1 MRHSSNPRKAEMD
14 RGFLNRLSSLNL
26 HRARLRSVTASRKVI
41 PTVLILIGALMML
54 YVGSQYAEMYFEQ
67 KRMADAW
74 EQEQA
79 IRAEAP
85 TTEQAH
91 ATKDDGMVRLVIP
104 KIDLTTFVVE
114 GTTHKALLLG
124 PGHMTRTAEPGAVGN
139 SVISGHRDTF
149 FRHIY
154 ELNKGDELFVER
166 GGKRFVYEV
175 TGKKVVQPT
184 DMSVTRPTDD
194 AQVTLITCYPI
205 YFIGPAP
212 KRLVVFS
219 KLKGEQTAPLSAADD
234 EDNKPP
240 IGAPVA
246 AGTAAVEAH

>member
-1 MRHSSNPRKAEMD
+1 MD
-14 RGFLNRLSSLNL
+14 RDILKRLSFLRFDRS
-26 HRARLRSVTASRKVI
+26 RRGSILRSRNIV
-41 PTVLILIGALMML
+41 PTILIVIGALMVL

-79 IRAEAP
+79 IRAANP
-85 TTEQAH
+85 VAEQAH
-91 ATKDDGMVRLVIP
+91 AAKDDGMIRLIIP
-104 KIDLTTFVVE
+104 KIDLTSFIVE

-139 SVISGHRDTF
+139 AVISGHRDTF

-154 ELNKGDELFVER
+154 ELEKGDQLYVER

-175 TGKKVVQPT
+175 TGKRIVEPS
-184 DMSVTRPTDD
+184 DLSVTHPTED
-194 AQVTLITCYPI
+194 AQMTLITCYPT
-205 YFIGPAP
+205 YYIGPAP

-219 KLKGEQTAPLSAADD
+219 KLNSEHDALSAADE
-234 EDNKPP
+234 EDGKPP

-246 AGTAAVEAH
+246 ASTAAGQAH